1 MSNAARSPAQES
13 ELKSIHNASVTLR
26 TILRAYGL
34 HIMTTMQT
42 AYIKISEGDTP
53 ANVAQTAQNKLQF
66 RAGNIYEASNLW
78 LFYCL
83 QETEVSCKH

>member
-1 MSNAARSPAQES
+1 MGGDQFPSEMSNAARSPAQES

-66 RAGNIYEASNLW
+66 RAGNIYEAYNLW
-78 LFYCL
+78 LFYC
-83 QETEVSCKH
+83 